1 MYQLCTNCVWT
12 TQMFTFKYF
21 CKCWSFIWGI
31 FFRVSIIKQSTE
43 PRRLYYP
50 SYRLSIGG
58 VRKNAP
64 GEKAPRK
71 NVPKKIALRKNAPRK
86 NVPQENCPPENYPPG
101 KLFHQI
107 FVAFNI
113 ILQFLI
119 FKLFIVASFR
129 GVSRTPVVSI
139 MDLLV
144 TVVNGSN

>member
-1 MYQLCTNCVWT
+1 MQ
-12 TQMFTFKYF
+12 F
-21 CKCWSFIWGI
+21 FIHCLKL
-31 FFRVSIIKQSTE
+31 FFNV
-43 PRRLYYP
+43 LF
-50 SYRLSIGG
+50 G

-64 GEKAPRK
+64 GKKAPRK
-71 NVPKKIALRKNAPRK
+71 NAPEKITPRK
-86 NVPQENCPPENYPPG
+86 LAPQENCSPEKCPPG

-129 GVSRTPVVSI
+129 GVSRTLVVSI
-139 MDLLV
+139 IDLFV

>member
-1 MYQLCTNCVWT
+1 M
-12 TQMFTFKYF
+12 
-21 CKCWSFIWGI
+21 
-31 FFRVSIIKQSTE
+31 
-43 PRRLYYP
+43 P
-50 SYRLSIGG
+50 
-58 VRKNAP
+58 P
-64 GEKAPRK
+64 GKMPLGK
-71 NVPKKIALRKNAPRK
+71 LPPGNKLPKKIAPQKKAPQKNF
-86 NVPQENCPPENYPPG
+86 PPENCLPG

-139 MDLLV
+139 IDLLV